1 MSKLV
6 IKDLYASV
14 EGKQI
19 INGLNLEIGSNEIHV
34 IMGPNGT
41 GKSTLTQVIMGH
53 PKYTVDS
60 GEILVDGEN
69 ILDKSV
75 DQRAK
80 FGLFLSMQYPA
91 EIPGITNSDFLRSA
105 TSELGGSES
114 LIRFVRRLESN
125 IDDLHMNKDMIN
137 RYLNEG
143 FSGGEKKKNEI
154 LQMAMIN
161 PKFAILDEID
171 SGLDIDALNVVG
183 NSLTKQMEASD
194 DLSLVLITHYQ
205 RLLDYIK
212 PTHIHVMI
220 DGKIVDTGDYTLAKK
235 LEETG
240 YDEYKKKYGKEEEKN
255 TIGACATAMGV
266 NNAKK

>member
-80 FGLFLSMQYPA
+80 LGLFLSMQYPA
-91 EIPGITNSDFLRSA
+91 EIPGITNSDFLRSS

-194 DLSLVLITHYQ
+194 DLSLILITHYQ

>member
-1 MSKLV
+1 MSKLI

-14 EGKQI
+14 EDKQI
-19 INGLNLEIGSNEIHV
+19 LKGFNMEVNEKEIHV

-53 PKYTVDS
+53 PNYKIDS
-60 GEILVDGEN
+60 GEIIFDGQSIVDMEV
-69 ILDKSV
+69 DK
-75 DQRAK
+75 RAK
-80 FGLFLSMQYPA
+80 LGLFLSMQYPS

-105 TSELGGSES
+105 TSEQGGNES
-114 LIRFVRRLESN
+114 LIRFVKRLETN
-125 IDDLHMNKDMIN
+125 ISDLKMNKDMIN

-154 LQMAMIN
+154 LQMAMLN
-161 PKFAILDEID
+161 PKLAILDEID
-171 SGLDIDALNVVG
+171 SGLDIDALNIVG
-183 NSLTKQMEASD
+183 ENLTKQMESSE
-194 DLSLVLITHYQ
+194 DLSLILITHYN

-220 DGKIVDTGDYTLAKK
+220 DGKIVQTGDHTLAKK

-240 YDEYKKKYGKEEEKN
+240 YDMYKTNLEEEKKN
-255 TIGACATAMGV
+255 TIGACATSMGV
-266 NNAKK
+266 NNAK